1 MLADALA
8 PSVKRLV
15 LDTNVWLDLLLF
27 NDPRCAGLRAHLDSG
42 RALAL
47 SNAACREEWRRVL
60 EYPGL
65 RLTPAAIS
73 AASARFDR
81 QARMVTL
88 STRALPWPAL
98 PRCRDPDDQKFL
110 ELACAADAS
119 VLLSRDLALLT
130 LARRTRRLGLFD
142 ISTPEALGNF

>member
-1 MLADALA
+1 MPADAFA
-8 PSVKRLV
+8 PSVQRLV

-27 NDPRCAGLRAHLDSG
+27 NDPRCAGLRASLDSG
-42 RALAL
+42 RAVAL

-60 EYPGL
+60 DYPAL
-65 RLTPAAIS
+65 RLTPAELS
-73 AASARFDR
+73 VASARFDQ
-81 QARMVTL
+81 QAKMVTIA
-88 STRALPWPAL
+88 SRALPWPAL

-110 ELACAADAS
+110 ELACAADAN

-142 ISTPEALGNF
+142 ICTPEALGNT

>member
-1 MLADALA
+1 MPADAFA
-8 PSVKRLV
+8 PSVQRLV

-27 NDPRCAGLRAHLDSG
+27 NDPRCAGLRASLDSG
-42 RALAL
+42 RAVAL

-65 RLTPAAIS
+65 RLTPAAVS

-81 QARMVTL
+81 QAQMVSL
-88 STRALPWPAL
+88 AARALPWPAL

-110 ELACAADAS
+110 ELACAADAN

-142 ISTPEALGNF
+142 ICTPEALGNT